1 MPFPLRKLPQIRDDI
16 LTGMRNLDPDTDTGA
31 ASDNYIRSSG
41 FASAVEGLYQY
52 MGWAVN
58 QVFPDTADLDSLQR
72 FAQARNIPI
81 VLASNAIGTI
91 ALTGIATAE
100 IPVGTIAA
108 VSDGNQY
115 RTTAIGTIDG
125 AGKVTVAAQALNT
138 GVIGNQ
144 PNNMPCTLQEAPP
157 GIDANAILLEMGGGA
172 PAESVT
178 KLLSRVLEFLRSPPA
193 GGNPTDHVR
202 WALEVPGVT
211 AAWCYPK
218 RRGSGTVDI
227 AIMSNGAPPTLS
239 LRTAVAAYVDGKAPP
254 YGDRMIVGPEEIAVA
269 VAASLV
275 LRADVLLLSVLA
287 LAQAALAEYF
297 SALQPG
303 DTIYLAR
310 IRSIF
315 TNIPGVIDY
324 AVTTPAANVMTLVN
338 AANVQIG
345 KLGAVALTEV

>member
-1 MPFPLRKLPQIRDDI
+1 MPFPLRKLPQIRDDM
-16 LTGMRNLDPDTDTGA
+16 LAGMRNLDPDMDTGE

-41 FASAVEGLYQY
+41 IASAVEGLYQY
-52 MGWAVN
+52 MGWGVN
-58 QVFPDTADLDSLQR
+58 QIFPDTADLDNLQR
-72 FAQARNIPI
+72 FARARNIPI
-81 VLASNAIGTI
+81 VLDSNAIGAI
-91 ALTGIATAE
+91 ALTGVVDAE
-100 IPVGTIAA
+100 IPAGTIAA

-125 AGKVTVAAQALNT
+125 TGHATVAAKALNA

-157 GIDANAILLEMGGGA
+157 GIDANATLLEMGGGA

-193 GGNPTDHVR
+193 GGNTTDHVR
-202 WALEVPGVT
+202 WAMEVPGVT

-227 AIMSNGAPPTLS
+227 AVMSNGEPPTES
-239 LRTAVAAYVDGKAPP
+239 LRIAVAAYVDGKAPP
-254 YGDRMIVGPEEIAVA
+254 YGDRMIVGPEQIVIAVT
-269 VAASLV
+269 ASLV
-275 LRADVLLLSVLA
+275 LRDDVLLSSVLA
-287 LAQAALAEYF
+287 LAEAALAEYF
-297 SALQPG
+297 STLKPG

-324 AVTTPAANVMTLVN
+324 TVSEPAANVTTLVD
-338 AANVQIG
+338 ATHVQIG
-345 KLGAVALTEV
+345 KLGAVTLTES